1 MLDPKWYGET
11 WLRYP
16 LSQNIYPAHLGCT
29 IRANFELRRL
39 MNEMALELFEDN
51 GPPHMSPDK
60 ALECK
65 SKLDNWFASLPDPLM
80 PTKVVLPDHIKIQ

>member
-1 MLDPKWYGET
+1 
-11 WLRYP
+11 
-16 LSQNIYPAHLGCT
+16 
-29 IRANFELRRL
+29 